1 MLSPRTQT
9 LVALLASDNDGEA
22 LNAARK
28 LRAAL
33 KAEGMDF
40 HDLAKGV
47 RVEVRRVEVKGEPPP
62 RPGWRGELDKLLALG
77 EEAFR
82 EREWEFLLTMKR
94 WHGQPTERQ
103 AQWLA
108 DLKKRA
114 GV

>member
-28 LRAAL
+28 LAAAL

-47 RVEVRRVEVKGEPPP
+47 KVHRETVREAAKPQK
-62 RPGWRGELDKLLALG
+62 RPGWRGDLDTLLALG

-82 EREWEFLLTMKR
+82 PREWEFLTTLKS

-103 AQWLA
+103 AAWLA
-108 DLKKRA
+108 DLKQRQ